1 MADKREKPKRVPGQV
16 VYVGLRVYDPRSKKM
31 RNCRGLGFRLEKF
44 TPEEVHSIIKNAV
57 LTTVPTARV
66 IS

>member
-1 MADKREKPKRVPGQV
+1 MSERTKPKRAAGQV
-16 VYVGLRVYDPRSKKM
+16 VYVGLRVYDPGTKKM

-57 LTTVPTARV
+57 LTAVPTARV
-66 IS
+66 IN